1 MLIDRFRQKAMDAAL
16 GAAGHLFPDH
26 VRGAPPS
33 EPVEVVWPGT
43 YSWPMFAAWVDSLR
57 SGFASLTTVTPGP
70 EPIILRD
77 VVSVQFRHRGRTYPI
92 GIDVGDLS
100 DIPPENPGK
109 FFLYFKMQFDKGG
122 YPWPNVLP
130 GGFVPYGNRI
140 YDVLGPIRRLRDA
153 RRFRYDVHGRFGTG
167 AGFDRRRGVIDAL
180 AAQRDFSFEG
190 GFRLMRH
197 ASFLAEVARSRIC
210 IDLPGKGDFCFR
222 LIDYMAVGTCIV
234 AWQQN
239 NRLPVPL
246 EDGRAIIFT
255 EPNGPA
261 VVEAC
266 RKLLADPGR
275 INSLAGKSRAA
286 FDRHLHRSQLASYYL
301 ASFLDRAA
309 AGREA
314 PGMTS
319 A

>member
-1 MLIDRFRQKAMDAAL
+1 VLLDRFRQKAMDTAL

-26 VRGAPPS
+26 VRGTAPS
-33 EPVEVVWPGT
+33 EPVEVLWPET

-70 EPIILRD
+70 EPLILND
-77 VVSVQFRHRGRTYPI
+77 VISVQFRHRGQTYKI

-100 DIPPENPGK
+100 HIPPENPGQ
-109 FFLYFKMQFDKGG
+109 FFLYFKMQFDKAG
-122 YPWPNVLP
+122 YPWPNVVP

-153 RRFRYDVHGRFGTG
+153 RTFRYDVHGRFGTG
-167 AGFDRRRGVIDAL
+167 AGLDRRAGVIEAL
-180 AAQRDFSFEG
+180 SAQHDFGFEG

-197 ASFLAEVARSRIC
+197 AAFLSEVARSRIC

-234 AWQQN
+234 AWEQN
-239 NRLPVPL
+239 NVLPVPL
-246 EDGRAIIFT
+246 EHGRNIIFT
-255 EPNGPA
+255 EPTGPA

-266 RKLLADPGR
+266 RRLLADPGR
-275 INSLAGKSRAA
+275 IESLARESRAT

-301 ASFLDRAA
+301 DCFLDRVA

-314 PGMTS
+314 LVMMS
-319 A
+319 V

>member
-1 MLIDRFRQKAMDAAL
+1 VLLDRFSQKALDAAL
-16 GAAGHLFPDH
+16 GAAGHLFTDP
-26 VRGAPPS
+26 VRGTPPR
-33 EPVEVVWPGT
+33 EPVDVVWPET

-57 SGFASLTTVTPGP
+57 AGFASLTTVTPGP
-70 EPIILRD
+70 EPLVLRD
-77 VVSVQFRHRGRTYPI
+77 VITVGFRHHGRTYPI

-100 DIPPENPGK
+100 HIPPENPGR
-109 FFLYFKMQFDKGG
+109 FFLYFKMQFDNGG
-122 YPWPNVLP
+122 YPWPNVVP

-153 RRFRYDVHGRFGTG
+153 RAFRYDVHGRFGSG
-167 AGFDRRRGVIDAL
+167 AGFDRRGGVLEAL
-180 AAQRDFSFEG
+180 AAQHDFRFEG

-197 ASFLAEVARSRIC
+197 AAFLAEVARSHIC

-234 AWQQN
+234 AWQHS

-246 EDGRAIIFT
+246 EHGRTIIFT

-261 VVEAC
+261 VVDAC
-266 RKLLADPGR
+266 RRLLAAPDR
-275 INSLAGKSRAA
+275 IDSLARESRAA
-286 FDRHLHRSQLASYYL
+286 FDRHLHRSRLASYYL
-301 ASFLDRAA
+301 GCFLDHVA
-309 AGREA
+309 AGRA
-314 PGMTS
+314 SPVVTS